1 MLTAFSDWY
10 ASSQAPAVAGFR
22 GFLRRHLMLRRAA
35 QMVLA
40 TARIVA
46 SGARTLSGFRRAIL
60 DRLWPERLRL
70 RAVMAARSTGGR
82 ISVAGLVRMLDAMPR
97 RARVLCIGGPL
108 EIEQVGIVARCMR
121 AVVTGAAPTASGA
134 HSDAARRQMF
144 DIVILVPPSAA
155 AQEISD
161 LRRQFA
167 GWPRLICFDAGELE
181 PQAAAITLPS
191 PRTDAEPTRIVL
203 LNDGGFHG
211 GAGVAA
217 KRQAASFLLNGWN
230 VAILAWSLKGTNDKL
245 AVTGRRDLDGRV
257 GLHTERR
264 AHWTQGLTPRQIA
277 EALTEKVV
285 SLHPDA
291 VIVENIHGAE
301 WPIEIV
307 ACLRQAGLRV
317 SVYMHDCYWVT
328 GRCAYAGS
336 CTLFRSGCDAS
347 CPTPNEY
354 PALPPSLIAE
364 AWRLRGD
371 AFTAPQ
377 AVPLIANSN
386 WTRDFAVQRFGAGA
400 HTAVIH
406 LGLDHR
412 LFAPIDKAAAR
423 KLLGL
428 PQDKTIVLM
437 GAVNLAERRK
447 GGSLFR
453 SLCERLSDDDGVV
466 TVLFGRSSGHHRAR
480 SLGTVEDERLMP
492 FIYSAADIFVST
504 AVEEAFGQTLL
515 EASACGVPVVA
526 LNVGG
531 VRDVVRHGETG
542 LLVDD
547 LSSADL
553 LVSVEKLIADPQL
566 RDRLGRGGRARVE
579 QAFTLEHQARA
590 WSAYFDREREDQRR
604 SANASTHR

>member
-1 MLTAFSDWY
+1 
-10 ASSQAPAVAGFR
+10 
-22 GFLRRHLMLRRAA
+22 
-35 QMVLA
+35 
-40 TARIVA
+40 
-46 SGARTLSGFRRAIL
+46 
-60 DRLWPERLRL
+60 
-70 RAVMAARSTGGR
+70 
-82 ISVAGLVRMLDAMPR
+82 MLDAMPR

-108 EIEQVGIVARCMR
+108 EIEQVGIVARCKR

-144 DIVILVPPSAA
+144 DIVVLVPPSAA

-167 GWPRLICFDAGELE
+167 GSPRLICFDAGELE
-181 PQAAAITLPS
+181 PQAGRLPPS
-191 PRTDAEPTRIVL
+191 RTALPPSRRDRRASCFSTTGVFMAVPGWRRNGRWLRSCST
-203 LNDGGFHG
+203 
-211 GAGVAA
+211 AGTS
-217 KRQAASFLLNGWN
+217 RFWRGRSGDC
-230 VAILAWSLKGTNDKL
+230 DKL

-264 AHWTQGLTPRQIA
+264 ATIGRQGLTPHQIA

-285 SLHPDA
+285 SLDPDA

-328 GRCAYAGS
+328 GRCAYAGP

-354 PALPPSLIAE
+354 PALPPRLIAE

-371 AFTAPQ
+371 AFTGPQ
-377 AVPLIANSN
+377 AVPLIANSS
-386 WTRDFAVQRFGAGA
+386 WTRDFAVQRFGASA

-423 KLLGL
+423 DLLGL
-428 PQDKTIVLM
+428 PHDKTIVLM

-447 GGSLFR
+447 GGPLFR
-453 SLCERLSDDDGVV
+453 SLCERLSDDDGVA
-466 TVLFGRSSGHHRAR
+466 TVLFGRSSGRHGAR

-515 EASACGVPVVA
+515 EAAACGVPVVA

-531 VRDVVRHGETG
+531 VKDVVRHGETG

-547 LSSADL
+547 LSGADL
-553 LVSVEKLIADPQL
+553 LASVEMLIADPQL
-566 RDRLGRGGRARVE
+566 RDRLGRGGRAHVE
-579 QAFTLEHQARA
+579 QALTLEHQARA
-590 WSAYFDREREDQRR
+590 WSAYFDREREARRGANTSTRAQR
-604 SANASTHR
+604 